1 MQLSVVILNYNVRYF
16 LEVCLYSVQKALEGL
31 EAEIIVVDNASKD
44 GSGKMV
50 QNKFPGVIFIQ
61 NKENVGF
68 PKGNNQGVA
77 VAKGK
82 YVCILNPDTIVSKD
96 TFVKLLDFAE
106 SKFDLG
112 IVGCKLIDG
121 TGKFLPESKR
131 GIPTPW
137 VALTKIL
144 GLYHFFPTSKTF
156 NQYYA
161 MHVKENQTHR
171 VDVLVGAFMLMKR
184 SIYQKMG
191 GFDENCFMYSDD
203 IDLSYRVLQKG
214 YENFY
219 MPSTL
224 VVHFKGESTVKD
236 RNYVLR
242 FQDAMSYFYQ
252 KHFKQFFLFGFLMKI
267 IGCAFSTFKW
277 WSAKPKP
284 FMPELH
290 MLITNNEMLVKK
302 MKQKFQLCFDVRNL
316 QNFDMANYSKQKV
329 MCWIDLEHDDT
340 CKIITFMHQNQDK
353 NLKYRLIDP
362 THQFVIGSDSKDNL
376 GEVLKLNR

>member
-31 EAEIIVVDNASKD
+31 DAEIIVVDNASKD
-44 GSGKMV
+44 GSAKMIKK
-50 QNKFPGVIFIQ
+50 KFPEIIFVE
-61 NKENVGF
+61 NTENVGF

-77 VAKGK
+77 LAKGE

-106 SKFDLG
+106 SKFNLG

-144 GLYHFFPTSKTF
+144 GLYQWFPTSKTF
-156 NQYYA
+156 NQYYS
-161 MHVKENQTHR
+161 MHVKENQTHQ

-184 SIYQKMG
+184 SLYQKMG
-191 GFDENCFMYSDD
+191 GFDEKCFMYSDD

-214 YENFY
+214 YENYY

-242 FQDAMSYFYQ
+242 FQEAMGYFYQ
-252 KHFKQFFLFGFLMKI
+252 KHFKQFFFFSFFMKI
-267 IGCAFSTFKW
+267 IGWVFSTFKW
-277 WSAKPKP
+277 WKAKQKP
-284 FMPELH
+284 FVPELH
-290 MLITNNEMLVKK
+290 MLITNNEMLAKK
-302 MKQKFQLCFDVRNL
+302 MKNKMQLCFDVRNL
-316 QNFDMANYSKQKV
+316 QNFDMANYSKQRV
-329 MCWIDLEHDDT
+329 MCWIDLEHEDT
-340 CKIITFMHQNQDK
+340 CKIITFMHQNQHV
-353 NLKYRLIDP
+353 NLKYRLVEP
-362 THQFVIGSDSKDNL
+362 NQQFVIGSDSKDNL
-376 GEVLKLNR
+376 GETILLS

>member
-31 EAEIIVVDNASKD
+31 DAEIIVVDNASKD
-44 GSGKMV
+44 GSAKMIRK
-50 QNKFPGVIFIQ
+50 KFPEVIFVE
-61 NKENVGF
+61 NSENVGF
-68 PKGNNQGVA
+68 PRGNNQGVA
-77 VAKGK
+77 LAKGE

-106 SKFDLG
+106 SKFNLG

-144 GLYHFFPTSKTF
+144 GLYQWFPTSKSF

-161 MHVKENQTHR
+161 MHVKENQTHP

-184 SIYQKMG
+184 SLYQKMG
-191 GFDENCFMYSDD
+191 GFDEKCFMYSDD

-214 YENFY
+214 YENYY

-224 VVHFKGESTVKD
+224 VIHFKGESTVKD
-236 RNYVLR
+236 RNYVMR
-242 FQDAMSYFYQ
+242 FQEAMGYFYQ
-252 KHFKQFFLFGFLMKI
+252 KHFKQFFFFGFIMKM
-267 IGCAFSTFKW
+267 IGWVFSIFKW
-277 WSAKPKP
+277 WKSKQKP
-284 FMPELH
+284 FVPELH
-290 MLITNNEMLVKK
+290 MLITNNEMLAKK
-302 MKQKFQLCFDVRNL
+302 MKNRMQLCFDVRNL

-329 MCWIDLEHDDT
+329 LCWIDLEHEDT
-340 CKIITFMHQNQDK
+340 CKIITFMHQNQHA
-353 NLKYRLIDP
+353 NLKYRLIEP
-362 THQFVIGSDSKDNL
+362 NQQFVIGSDSKDNL
-376 GEVLKLNR
+376 GETILLS